1 MIKNRHLCIFFPKK
15 VHIEKILMKPNMTFF
30 DKNKLLEKYNE
41 ILEKVIN
48 SINK

>member
-1 MIKNRHLCIFFPKK
+1 
-15 VHIEKILMKPNMTFF
+15 MKSNMTFF

-41 ILEKVIN
+41 NWEKVIN

>member
-1 MIKNRHLCIFFPKK
+1 MH
-15 VHIEKILMKPNMTFF
+15 VDKILMKSNMTFF

-41 ILEKVIN
+41 NWEKVIN